1 MSKTVEVLLRENL
14 PTLGRCGEVVK
25 VRSGYAR
32 NYLLPRKLAIQ
43 ATPDNKKAM
52 ERRRLRLD
60 AEEAERAAE
69 IETRLLV
76 LQSVKLEATEKADE
90 TGRLYGS
97 VGAARIAALLVAQ
110 GKRVEEGDVRLEAPI
125 KALGVHPVRIH
136 VHGERYA
143 ELAIEVKREA

>member
-1 MSKTVEVLLRENL
+1 MKSVEVLLRENL
-14 PTLGRCGEVVK
+14 PKLGRCGDVVK
-25 VRSGYAR
+25 VRSGFAR
-32 NYLLPRKLAIQ
+32 NYLFPRRLAIQ

-76 LQSVKLEATEKADE
+76 LQAVKLETREKADE
-90 TGRLYGS
+90 SGRLYGS
-97 VGAARIAALLVAQ
+97 VGSAKIAALLQAQ
-110 GKRVEEGDVRLEAPI
+110 GKRVEEADVRLEAPI
-125 KALGVHPVRIH
+125 KTIGMHPVRVH

-143 ELAIEVKREA
+143 ELSIDVQREP